1 MSAAFSPKF
10 PARPALLRV
19 APRPGDPAD
28 LVAFVVLP
36 TAEELL
42 GVPSLGRDPI
52 VLPGHPRPLD
62 GWALFGAAAGRALA
76 LN

>member
-1 MSAAFSPKF
+1 MSADFSTKS

-28 LVAFVVLP
+28 LVAFVVVP

-62 GWALFGAAAGRALA
+62 GWALFGRDRRPAVALH
-76 LN
+76 